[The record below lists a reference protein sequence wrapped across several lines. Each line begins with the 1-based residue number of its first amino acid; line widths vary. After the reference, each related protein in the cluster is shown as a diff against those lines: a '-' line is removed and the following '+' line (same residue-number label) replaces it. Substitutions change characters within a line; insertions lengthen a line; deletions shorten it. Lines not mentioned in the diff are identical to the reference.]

1 MKKIILVTSM
11 VSLIFLGGCNSSIKS
26 NLIVTG
32 TIEATEVNVAS
43 EIAGKIESIKVEE
56 GDAVKGNQILVN
68 FDNIIA
74 ENTVEQAK
82 ANLKLAQA
90 KADEV
95 TEMKSDATD
104 GAIAAANANVDL
116 AELALE
122 AAKHQLGRYKISSP
136 INGTVLGIN
145 INNGEWVNPGASLVS
160 IADLDKL
167 WITIYIPE
175 KELGKVKLGQSVAV
189 KVDSFPEETFH
200 GKITN
205 IANEAEFTP
214 KNVQTKEE
222 RVKTVFAVKV
232 SLDNS
237 NGKLKPGMPADVEV
251 TF

>member
-1 MKKIILVTSM
+1 MKRIILVIGI
-11 VSLIFLGGCNSSIKS
+11 VSFIFLVGCNSSNNN
-26 NLIVTG
+26 NLFVTG

-43 EIAGKIESIKVEE
+43 EIAGKVESIKIKE
-56 GDAVKGNQILVN
+56 GDVVKGNQMLVTFEN
-68 FDNIIA
+68 KIA

-82 ANLKLAQA
+82 ANLKVAQA

-95 TEMKSDATD
+95 TELKSGATD
-104 GAIAAANANVDL
+104 GAIAAANAGVDL

-122 AAKHQLGRYKISSP
+122 AAKYQLGRYKISSP
-136 INGTVLGIN
+136 LKGTVNHIN
-145 INNGEWVNPGASLVS
+145 INNGEWVNPGATLVS

-167 WITIYIPE
+167 WINIYIPE
-175 KELGKVKLGQSVAV
+175 RELGKVKLGQSVTV
-189 KVDSFPEETFH
+189 KVDSFPNEIFH
-200 GKITN
+200 GKITK

-251 TF
+251 AF